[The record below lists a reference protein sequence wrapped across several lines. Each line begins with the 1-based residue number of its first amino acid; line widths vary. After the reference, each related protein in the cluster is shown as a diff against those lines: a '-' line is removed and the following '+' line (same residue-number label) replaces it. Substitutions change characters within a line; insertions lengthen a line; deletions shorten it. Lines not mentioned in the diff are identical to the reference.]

1 MAECCKNLELKILN
15 YVFDYRVPLEQLQFT
30 YSAVSPT
37 YTAHRPH
44 QDTKAYLQQR
54 PVMSKLLA
62 Q

>member
-37 YTAHRPH
+37 YTA
-44 QDTKAYLQQR
+44 YLQQR